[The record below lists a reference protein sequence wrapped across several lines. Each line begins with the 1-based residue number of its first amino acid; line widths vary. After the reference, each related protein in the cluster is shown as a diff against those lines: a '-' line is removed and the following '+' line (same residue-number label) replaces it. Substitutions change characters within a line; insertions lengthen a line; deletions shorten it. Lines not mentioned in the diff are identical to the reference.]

1 MGGNGAIESAA
12 LLCNALVRRLPENR
26 SSTISEPEIQEAF
39 TEVQDYQQHRTQS
52 IVKEGKQMQAWLNQT
67 FPLAGLAM
75 RLASPFLNDKL
86 FTERIIKV
94 YSSAPTL
101 ERLALPVRLPPLP
114 QTHVSRSG
122 LSLVCKLFSAAILL
136 GAIGYAVTS
145 ERIPLSRLWL
155 K

>member
-1 MGGNGAIESAA
+1 MGVNGAIESAA

-26 SSTISEPEIQEAF
+26 SSTISELEIQEAF

-75 RLASPFLNDKL
+75 RLASPFLNDGF

-101 ERLALPVRLPPLP
+101 ERLALPVRLPPALP
-114 QTHVSRSG
+114 QTQVSRSG
-122 LSLVCKLFSAAILL
+122 FSIVCKLFSAAILL
-136 GAIGYAVTS
+136 GAIGYAVTWK
-145 ERIPLSRLWL
+145 RIPLSWL
-155 K
+155 C